1 MQRQGGIH
9 NARAVARAYV
19 RRLGIRA
26 PEHIRIEAIA
36 IRLASWM
43 GFRLRIVI
51 GELDGADSQLIRA
64 ADEATIII
72 SDRVS
77 DPGQRKFL
85 IMHECGHL
93 VLEHP
98 LMPPRKLGDAGPRRC
113 MLDHVRDYEAEAN
126 AFASELTMP
135 HALVHRWCGA
145 TPVTLDV
152 PWRIAKTFGMTILA
166 SAIRF
171 TELSP
176 ERCAA
181 VFSAKGCVAWCAE
194 SATFPAIERGR
205 LLDPASLAYDFWER
219 GEVEEREQFVPAD
232 SWFDTKVPVHIVEH
246 AFASHK
252 YGTVISMLWVPER
265 VASPLGMA
273 AQ

>member
-26 PEHIRIEAIA
+26 PEHIRIESIA